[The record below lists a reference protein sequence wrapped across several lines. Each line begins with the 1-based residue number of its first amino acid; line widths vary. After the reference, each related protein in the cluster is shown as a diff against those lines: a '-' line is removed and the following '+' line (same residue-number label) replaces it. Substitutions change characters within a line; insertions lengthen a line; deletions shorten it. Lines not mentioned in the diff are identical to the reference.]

1 MQQKNIVTCVILSIV
16 TCGIYGI
23 IWMIALTDDTGRM
36 AGDSNMKG
44 STAVLLT
51 IVTCGIYGYFWAYK
65 MGELLTKAQSAQGK
79 ATDSNYPVLFL
90 VLQIC
95 SLGIVNFALIQNE
108 LNKMVA

>member
-1 MQQKNIVTCVILSIV
+1 
-16 TCGIYGI
+16 
-23 IWMIALTDDTGRM
+23 MIALTDDTGRM